1 MGELDTF
8 YARRRRVTFVICLAS
23 TLQAILFGS
32 SVLIEGLLTTFDEP
46 GRTYA
51 FHGLYAK
58 VLIAP
63 VANVVAAQMMWTFKR
78 RPELKVPV
86 LGWGVFFQ
94 GVGFVV
100 AGAGADA
107 CAMSFGN
114 FLLIGTMGWL
124 ERRAVA
130 AERA

>member
-23 TLQAILFGS
+23 ALQAILFGS

-51 FHGLYAK
+51 FHGLC
-58 VLIAP
+58 
-63 VANVVAAQMMWTFKR
+63 AA
-78 RPELKVPV
+78 
-86 LGWGVFFQ
+86 
-94 GVGFVV
+94 
-100 AGAGADA
+100 AGL
-107 CAMSFGN
+107 SFGN

-124 ERRAVA
+124 ERRALA

>member
-58 VLIAP
+58 VLITP
-63 VANVVAAQMMWTFKR
+63 VLCFSEPRLPREVRGR
-78 RPELKVPV
+78 RLQPLLLRRGGPELRELPARRDD
-86 LGWGVFFQ
+86 GM
-94 GVGFVV
+94 
-100 AGAGADA
+100 ARATRCRRGARLNSAPSPRSA
-107 CAMSFGN
+107 HK
-114 FLLIGTMGWL
+114 
-124 ERRAVA
+124 
-130 AERA
+130 